1 MFLVHIICMLVR
13 SLKMRTKA
21 FGEEN
26 MAHLSAYYYSEEK
39 GEERKLEI
47 YSEEKGEERKLEM
60 EEYLK
65 NLDSKKF
72 KEFMEWKEEMEQKFP
87 FIRDALL
94 GKKAPP
100 LHWEVKEDSKKA
112 SIFNNI
118 LTKIKDKFAFLF
130 DRDCFI

>member
-1 MFLVHIICMLVR
+1 MVIGICMFLVHIICMLVR

-26 MAHLSAYYYSEEK
+26 MAHLSAYY
-39 GEERKLEI
+39 

-100 LHWEVKEDSKKA
+100 LHWEVKEDSKED
-112 SIFNNI
+112 SIFFNI
-118 LTKIKDKFAFLF
+118 LTKIKDKLAFLF
-130 DRDCFI
+130 DRDCFT

>member
-39 GEERKLEI
+39 GEERKLE
-47 YSEEKGEERKLEM
+47 M

-65 NLDSKKF
+65 NLDSQKF
-72 KEFMEWKEEMEQKFP
+72 KEFMEWKEEMEHKFP

-100 LHWEVKEDSKKA
+100 LQWEVKEDSKED
-112 SIFNNI
+112 SIFFNI

-130 DRDCFI
+130 DRDCFT

>member
-1 MFLVHIICMLVR
+1 MVIGICMFLVHIICMLVR

-39 GEERKLEI
+39 GEERKLE
-47 YSEEKGEERKLEM
+47 M

-72 KEFMEWKEEMEQKFP
+72 KEFMEWKEEMELKFP

-100 LHWEVKEDSKKA
+100 LQWEVKEDSKED
-112 SIFNNI
+112 SIFFNI

-130 DRDCFI
+130 DRDCFT

>member
-1 MFLVHIICMLVR
+1 MKL
-13 SLKMRTKA
+13 KA
-21 FGEEN
+21 FGDEN
-26 MAHLSAYYYSEEK
+26 MAHLSAYY
-39 GEERKLEI
+39 

-72 KEFMEWKEEMEQKFP
+72 KEFMEWKDEMECKFP

-100 LHWEVKEDSKKA
+100 LQERLLSLGA
-112 SIFNNI
+112 RCS
-118 LTKIKDKFAFLF
+118 FLL
-130 DRDCFI
+130 RWRCRER

>member
-1 MFLVHIICMLVR
+1 MVIGICMFLVHIICMLVR

-39 GEERKLEI
+39 GEERKLE
-47 YSEEKGEERKLEM
+47 M

-72 KEFMEWKEEMEQKFP
+72 KEFMEWKEEMELKFP

-94 GKKAPP
+94 GRKAPP
-100 LHWEVKEDSKKA
+100 LHWEVKEDPKDD
-112 SIFNNI
+112 SIFYNI

-130 DRDCFI
+130 DRDCFT

>member
-26 MAHLSAYYYSEEK
+26 MAHLSAYYYS
-39 GEERKLEI
+39 

>member
-1 MFLVHIICMLVR
+1 MKL
-13 SLKMRTKA
+13 KA
-21 FGEEN
+21 FGDEN
-26 MAHLSAYYYSEEK
+26 MAHLSAYY
-39 GEERKLEI
+39 

-72 KEFMEWKEEMEQKFP
+72 KEFMEWKEEMECKFP

-100 LHWEVKEDSKKA
+100 LHWEVKEDSKDD
-112 SIFNNI
+112 SIFYNI

-130 DRDCFI
+130 DRDCFT

>member
-1 MFLVHIICMLVR
+1 M
-13 SLKMRTKA
+13 KTKA
-21 FGEEN
+21 FGN
-26 MAHLSAYYYSEEK
+26 DNIIHLGTYYQSEEL
-39 GEERKLEI
+39 GEEK
-47 YSEEKGEERKLEM
+47 KLEM

-72 KEFMEWKEEMEQKFP
+72 KEFMEWKEEMELKFP

-100 LHWEVKEDSKKA
+100 LQWEVKEDSKED
-112 SIFNNI
+112 SIFFNI

-130 DRDCFI
+130 DRDCFT